1 MDSLSPPPSERTSS
15 DRSAG
20 GGATTAAPRRRSW
33 FPFLFLAVSVAGFAF
48 LFWKLYLTPEAPK
61 VPKADSVQATPVRAA
76 PVIRGLLQLSSQY
89 PGELDADTSD
99 LASKISGRLNSVEVR
114 IGDRLTGGDVVA
126 VVDDTDLQ
134 NQLKVAQ
141 VQVEVVEANSQ
152 RVVARVRVAE
162 GELERM
168 ERLFRELL
176 ISAQQIELD
185 RSSVRALKAELKAM
199 AAQKRQAEARVN
211 LLSQQILET
220 KVRAPFTGT
229 VGERYLDPGAF
240 VQPGTPIIRLVK
252 SGPLRI
258 RFWVPEGQLS
268 LVELGLSFQLTT
280 QITGSRPFTGKVK
293 RLSGEVNRSNRT
305 IAVEGVM
312 SESTLSLRPGMY
324 AQVRVAGGTIEGT
337 IVPGAAVLKR
347 VDTRGVEAQ
356 GVFIA
361 AEDTARWIPLE
372 LLGRQDDRVAVK
384 GGLSAGDLVLVFGHQ
399 DLADGA
405 RVTVAT
411 FGAD

>member
-1 MDSLSPPPSERTSS
+1 MDSSSPPSLERTSS
-15 DRSAG
+15 DRPAG
-20 GGATTAAPRRRSW
+20 GGTHTPAPPRRSW
-33 FPFLFLAVSVAGFAF
+33 FSVLFLAVSAAGFAF
-48 LFWKLYLTPEAPK
+48 LFWKLYLTPEAPQ
-61 VPKADSVQATPVRAA
+61 VPKADTVQATPVRAA

-99 LASKISGRLNSVEVR
+99 LASKISGRLNTVEVR
-114 IGDRLTGGDVVA
+114 IGDRLTGGDIVA

-152 RVVARVRVAE
+152 RVVARLRVAE

-176 ISAQQIELD
+176 ISAQQIESN
-185 RSSVRALKAELKAM
+185 RSSVGALKAELKAM

-211 LLSQQILET
+211 LLSQQIQET

-229 VGERYLDPGAF
+229 VGERYLDPGTF

-280 QITGSRPFTGKVK
+280 QITGSRTFTGTVK

-305 IAVEGVM
+305 VAVEGVM
-312 SESTLSLRPGMY
+312 GESTLSLRPGMY

-347 VDTRGVEAQ
+347 VNTRGIEAQ
-356 GVFIA
+356 GVFIV
-361 AEDTARWIPLE
+361 AEDAARWIPVD

-384 GGLSAGDLVLVFGHQ
+384 GKLSAGDLVLVFGHQ
-399 DLADGA
+399 DLANGA

>member
-33 FPFLFLAVSVAGFAF
+33 FPFLFLAVSTAGFAF

-152 RVVARVRVAE
+152 RVVARLRVAE

-176 ISAQQIELD
+176 ISAQRIESD
-185 RSSVRALKAELKAM
+185 RSSVRALEAELKAM

-211 LLSQQILET
+211 LLSQQIGET

-280 QITGSRPFTGKVK
+280 QITGSRTFTGKVK

-305 IAVEGVM
+305 VAVEGVM

-324 AQVRVAGGTIEGT
+324 AQVRVAGETIEGT

-361 AEDTARWIPLE
+361 AEDTARWISVE

>member
-1 MDSLSPPPSERTSS
+1 V
-15 DRSAG
+15 SA
-20 GGATTAAPRRRSW
+20 
-33 FPFLFLAVSVAGFAF
+33 AGFAF
-48 LFWKLYLTPEAPK
+48 LFWKLYLTPEAPQ
-61 VPKADSVQATPVRAA
+61 VPKADTVQATPVRAA

-99 LASKISGRLNSVEVR
+99 LASKISGRLNTVEVR
-114 IGDRLTGGDVVA
+114 IGDRLTGGDIVA

-152 RVVARVRVAE
+152 RVVARLRVAE

-176 ISAQQIELD
+176 ISAQQIESN
-185 RSSVRALKAELKAM
+185 RSSVGALKAELKAM

-211 LLSQQILET
+211 LLSQQIQET

-229 VGERYLDPGAF
+229 VGERYLDPGTF

-280 QITGSRPFTGKVK
+280 QITGSRTFTGTVK

-305 IAVEGVM
+305 VAVEGVM
-312 SESTLSLRPGMY
+312 GESTLSLRPGMY

-347 VDTRGVEAQ
+347 VNTRGVEAQ

-361 AEDTARWIPLE
+361 AEDAARWIPVE

-384 GGLSAGDLVLVFGHQ
+384 GDLAAGDLVLVFGHQ

-411 FGAD
+411 FGSD

>member
-1 MDSLSPPPSERTSS
+1 MDSSTPPSLERTSS
-15 DRSAG
+15 DRPAG
-20 GGATTAAPRRRSW
+20 GGEATAGPRRRSW
-33 FPFLFLAVSVAGFAF
+33 FPVLFLAVSAAGFAF
-48 LFWKLYLTPEAPK
+48 LFWKLYLTPEAPP

-76 PVIRGLLQLSSQY
+76 PVIQGLLQLFSQY

-99 LASKISGRLNSVEVR
+99 LASKISGRLNTVEVR
-114 IGDRLTGGDVVA
+114 IGDTLAGGEVVA
-126 VVDDTDLQ
+126 IVDDSDLQ

-152 RVVARVRVAE
+152 RVVARLRVAE

-176 ISAQQIELD
+176 ISAQQIESD

-199 AAQKRQAEARVN
+199 AAQKRQAEARVD
-211 LLSQQILET
+211 LLSQQIQET
-220 KVRAPFTGT
+220 KVRAPFAGT
-229 VGERYLDPGAF
+229 VGERYLDPGTF

-280 QITGSRPFTGKVK
+280 QITESRTFTGAVK
-293 RLSGEVNRSNRT
+293 RVSSEVNRSNRT
-305 IAVEGVM
+305 VAVEGVM
-312 SESTLSLRPGMY
+312 GESTLSLRPGMY
-324 AQVRVAGGTIEGT
+324 AQVRVAGGTIDGT

-347 VDTRGVEAQ
+347 VNTRGIETQ

-361 AEDTARWIPLE
+361 AKDVARWIPLD

-384 GGLSAGDLVLVFGHQ
+384 GKLSAGDLVLVFGHQ
-399 DLADGA
+399 DLGDGA
-405 RVTVAT
+405 RVAVAT
-411 FGAD
+411 FGAE

>member
-1 MDSLSPPPSERTSS
+1 MDSSSPPSFERTSS
-15 DRSAG
+15 DRPVEGRTS
-20 GGATTAAPRRRSW
+20 TAPPRRRSW
-33 FPFLFLAVSVAGFAF
+33 FPALFLAVSAAGFAF
-48 LFWKLYLTPEAPK
+48 LFWKFYLTPEATP
-61 VPKADSVQATPVRAA
+61 VPKADSVQTTPVRAE

-99 LASKISGRLNSVEVR
+99 LASRISGRLNSVEVR
-114 IGDRLTGGDVVA
+114 IGDRLAAGDVVA

-134 NQLKVAQ
+134 NQLKVVQ

-152 RVVARVRVAE
+152 RVVARLRVTE

-176 ISAQQIELD
+176 ISAQQIESN
-185 RSSVRALKAELKAM
+185 RSSVRALEAELKAM
-199 AAQKRQAEARVN
+199 AAQKRQAQARVD
-211 LLSQQILET
+211 LLSQQIQET

-229 VGERYLDPGAF
+229 VGERYLDPGTF

-280 QITGSRPFTGKVK
+280 QITGSRLFTGKVK

-305 IAVEGVM
+305 VAVEGVM
-312 SESTLSLRPGMY
+312 SESTLALRPGMY
-324 AQVRVAGGTIEGT
+324 AQVTVAGGTIEGT

-347 VDTRGVEAQ
+347 VNTRGIASE
-356 GVFIA
+356 GVFVA
-361 AEDTARWIPLE
+361 AEDAARWSPVE

-384 GGLSAGDLVLVFGHQ
+384 GEISAGDLVLVFGHQ

-411 FGAD
+411 FGAE